1 MTCKFCGNEIQDG
14 AVFCPHCGAAS
25 GAPSP
30 QWSSGS
36 SGYAG
41 PEAPVPG
48 SGRKKGLL
56 IGGTVALVAVIAAAA
71 VAVSGVFSSPR
82 KGLEKAVDKSLAAY
96 ARAEEAMGMSGA
108 DRLVRDRAYSQRVS
122 LTLNQITDQFT
133 AYDLSALEGLGFRM
147 DTGLNW
153 ADRALDFELA
163 AFWDSEDIISLL
175 LSARDSELYFA
186 SPQLTDRTYY
196 GVNTETL
203 GTDLTGLGV
212 EDVENVS
219 FNLFDLIDAAVPAGQ
234 PEAMERQLRE
244 ACGALW
250 EASRVEKAGSETVL
264 VNQNQLKARAYQVII
279 PQAAVEDFAD
289 ALAQAMTSVD
299 YWSLYE
305 QMLQAAGVPREEIGE
320 IMGQLGDADPYG
332 QLSSQLKRA
341 AAAVG
346 EVRLMVYVSGGYVC
360 AVRYDSRIQGTG
372 VRVELQLGGGEEY
385 VDNLR
390 LEAEIDGQLVTVD
403 SAGDHGGKSGVFTD
417 NTVIRGPFPAVTSDF
432 RYEPGG
438 DGNNLSWSIDLAAS
452 GSLDMEG
459 SLTAGGDWVDL
470 RLDSMSFRLLGMDIF
485 SLGLDYHLGPY
496 QPPTPPN
503 SSKLIGEM
511 DGFELMGLMVNVQ
524 SSAQRWLNQTQQLF
538 LDRLPPELLDELL

>member
-25 GAPSP
+25 GAPSA
-30 QWSSGS
+30 QWSSGGS
-36 SGYAG
+36 AYAG
-41 PEAPVPG
+41 PEAPVPR
-48 SGRKKGLL
+48 RKRGLL
-56 IGGTVALVAVIAAAA
+56 VGGAVALVAVIAAAA
-71 VAVSGVFSSPR
+71 VAVSGVFSNPR
-82 KGLEKAVDKSLAAY
+82 KDLEKAVDKSLAAY
-96 ARAEEAMGMSGA
+96 ARAEAAMGMSGL
-108 DRLVRDRAYSQRVS
+108 DQLVRDRAYSQRVS

-133 AYDLSALEGLGFRM
+133 AYDLSALEGLGLRM

-175 LSARDSELYFA
+175 LSARDRELHFA
-186 SPQLTDRTYY
+186 SPQLTGGTFY

-203 GTDLTGLGV
+203 GADLTGLGV

-234 PEAMERQLRE
+234 AEAMERQLRE
-244 ACGALW
+244 ACKALW
-250 EASRVEKAGSETVL
+250 EASRVEKAGSETIS
-264 VNQNQLKARAYQVII
+264 VNQNQLKARAFQVII
-279 PQAAVEDFAD
+279 PQAAVEDFGD
-289 ALAQAMTSVD
+289 ALAQAITSVD

-305 QMLQAAGVPREEIGE
+305 QMLQAAGVSQEEIDE
-320 IMGQLGDADPYG
+320 IMGQLGDADLYG
-332 QLSSQLKRA
+332 QLSDQLRRA

-360 AVRYDSRIQGTG
+360 AVRYDSRIQGSG
-372 VRVELQLGGGEEY
+372 VRMELQLGGGEEY

-496 QPPTPPN
+496 QPPTEPN

>member
-1 MTCKFCGNEIQDG
+1 
-14 AVFCPHCGAAS
+14 
-25 GAPSP
+25 
-30 QWSSGS
+30 
-36 SGYAG
+36 
-41 PEAPVPG
+41 
-48 SGRKKGLL
+48 
-56 IGGTVALVAVIAAAA
+56 
-71 VAVSGVFSSPR
+71 
-82 KGLEKAVDKSLAAY
+82 
-96 ARAEEAMGMSGA
+96 MGMSGL
-108 DRLVRDRAYSQRVS
+108 DQLVRDRAYSQRVS

-133 AYDLSALEGLGFRM
+133 AYDLSALEGLGLRM

-186 SPQLTDRTYY
+186 SPQLTGGTFY
-196 GVNTETL
+196 GANTETL
-203 GTDLTGLGV
+203 GADLTGLGV

-234 PEAMERQLRE
+234 PEAMERQLQE
-244 ACGALW
+244 ACKALW
-250 EASRVEKAGSETVL
+250 EASRVEKAGSETIS
-264 VNQNQLKARAYQVII
+264 VNQNQLKARAFQVII
-279 PQAAVEDFAD
+279 PQAAVEDFGD
-289 ALAQAMTSVD
+289 ALAQAITSVD

-305 QMLQAAGVPREEIGE
+305 QMLQAAGVSQEEIDE
-320 IMGQLGDADPYG
+320 IMGQLGDADLYG
-332 QLSSQLKRA
+332 QLSDQLRRA

-360 AVRYDSRIQGTG
+360 AVRYDSRIQGVG

-496 QPPTPPN
+496 QPPTEPN